1 MLLFESRLRS
11 THVIDNRLQ
20 LQMLINKQ
28 IQEIVQ
34 TAVSTRP
41 NAFLWGVS
49 GLIFLIGLM
58 LAIFGTFVS
67 TLIGILL
74 MVASI
79 ALIIAVAVDVWTGF
93 KMFQNVCLIF
103 LYISSPFVP
112 TQT

>member
-1 MLLFESRLRS
+1 M
-11 THVIDNRLQ
+11 V
-20 LQMLINKQ
+20 LINKK

-112 TQT
+112 TQA